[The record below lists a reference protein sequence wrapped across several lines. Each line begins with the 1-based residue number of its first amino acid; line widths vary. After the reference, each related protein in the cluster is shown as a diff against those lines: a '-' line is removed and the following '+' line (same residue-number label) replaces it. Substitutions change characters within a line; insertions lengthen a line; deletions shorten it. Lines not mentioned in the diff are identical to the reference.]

1 MDKYNNSK
9 TRIIISIILS
19 YLLIILKIL
28 FITPLF
34 DNISDGRIHAILEF
48 SLSFLCISVP
58 ITILYIKHNYRVVDL
73 LLGIPII
80 FILVLIFSPEGW
92 YFFIYKGNWFLTPA
106 AENWEY
112 GIYISIEFF
121 IVQLIPVFI
130 LKSVQA
136 LSKPDSDEQNE
147 KTDKK

>member
-58 ITILYIKHNYRVVDL
+58 ITILYIKYNYRVVDL

-112 GIYISIEFF
+112 GIYITIEFF
-121 IVQLIPVFI
+121 IIQFI
-130 LKSVQA
+130 IIGIMKAIKKIHNEQIN
-136 LSKPDSDEQNE
+136 DE
-147 KTDKK
+147 KDKK

>member
-58 ITILYIKHNYRVVDL
+58 ITILYIKYNYRVVDL

-112 GIYISIEFF
+112 GIYITIEFF
-121 IVQLIPVFI
+121 IIQFI
-130 LKSVQA
+130 IIGIMKAIKKIRNEQIN
-136 LSKPDSDEQNE
+136 DE
-147 KTDKK
+147 KDKK